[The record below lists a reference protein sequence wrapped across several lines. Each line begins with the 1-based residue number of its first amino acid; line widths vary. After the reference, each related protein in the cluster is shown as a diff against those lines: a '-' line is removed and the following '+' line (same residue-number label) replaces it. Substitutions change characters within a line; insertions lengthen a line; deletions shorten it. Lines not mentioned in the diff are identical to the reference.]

1 MLTAGPAES
10 GRAFVSTKEFTL
22 THNIESIGQIIP
34 IESTVTIA
42 AEPGFE
48 MGDSGRATLK
58 RIYAVKNWKFL
69 AIRNG
74 NDQKSVDALLAG
86 KAQIVLM
93 DASSPLIESNNLV
106 IIADPNYAL
115 PADNLI
121 PIMASETYPAEIRAL
136 VDSVSQALTTEQ
148 LQFLT
153 AKRVADNAPSDRQI
167 ARDWLAQNR
176 LLGPGSARS

>member
-1 MLTAGPAES
+1 
-10 GRAFVSTKEFTL
+10 
-22 THNIESIGQIIP
+22 
-34 IESTVTIA
+34 
-42 AEPGFE
+42 
-48 MGDSGRATLK
+48 
-58 RIYAVKNWKFL
+58 
-69 AIRNG
+69 
-74 NDQKSVDALLAG
+74 
-86 KAQIVLM
+86 M

-153 AKRVADNAPSDRQI
+153 TKRLADNAPSDRQI
-167 ARDWLAQNR
+167 ARDWLAQNQ